1 MKSIGRVSLTMR
13 LKKRKAEHRDDS
25 PLRDSFPAASY
36 SPVPPSGT
44 VPSALRGLT
53 AVFGM
58 GTGVTP
64 SLWRPESLPSGST
77 DGRNFRPTEYVG
89 ISSSINNGLAVFDAN
104 HGPATI
110 AITIVA

>member
-36 SPVPPSGT
+36 SPMPPSGT

-64 SLWRPESLPSGST
+64 SLWRPESLPSGSKN
-77 DGRNFRPTEYVG
+77 GPNFRQNEHVE
-89 ISSSINNGLAVFDAN
+89 ISTSNKQWTG
-104 HGPATI
+104 
-110 AITIVA
+110 

>member
-1 MKSIGRVSLTMR
+1 M
-13 LKKRKAEHRDDS
+13 
-25 PLRDSFPAASY
+25 LRPASSFPAASY

-64 SLWRPESLPSGST
+64 SLWRPERLPSDSP
-77 DGRNFRPTEYVG
+77 DGLSFRPTEYVG
-89 ISSSINNGLAVFDAN
+89 IFKQQVRWTGSLRCEPRSGDDRDNHRRLSSPPEWV
-104 HGPATI
+104 
-110 AITIVA
+110 

>member
-1 MKSIGRVSLTMR
+1 MLRF
-13 LKKRKAEHRDDS
+13 
-25 PLRDSFPAASY
+25 RDSFPAASY

-77 DGRNFRPTEYVG
+77 DGRNFRPTEHVG
-89 ISSSINNGLAVFDAN
+89 ISSSNKQ
-104 HGPATI
+104 
-110 AITIVA
+110 